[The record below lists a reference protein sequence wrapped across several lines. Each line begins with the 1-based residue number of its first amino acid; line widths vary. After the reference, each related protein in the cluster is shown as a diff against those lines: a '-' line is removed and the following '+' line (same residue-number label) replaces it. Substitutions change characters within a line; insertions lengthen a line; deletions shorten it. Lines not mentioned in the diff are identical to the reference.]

1 MANYT
6 TPTILDII
14 SVIQQGSTMWLTN
27 SNLLIYSIEDPI
39 KVSVQ
44 DETIIN
50 LIAFLETEF
59 REGGQKIKWEKQR
72 DNTTNH
78 D

>member
-6 TPTILDII
+6 TPIILDII

-39 KVSVQ
+39 KVSV
-44 DETIIN
+44 
-50 LIAFLETEF
+50 
-59 REGGQKIKWEKQR
+59 
-72 DNTTNH
+72 
-78 D
+78 

>member
-6 TPTILDII
+6 TPIILDII

-50 LIAFLETEF
+50 LIAFLETEL

>member
-6 TPTILDII
+6 TPIILDII